1 MVSARGH
8 VAILPTPAAEPREAG
23 ASQRQIKGALAK
35 MVLSYVRRV
44 LGQDAVDAVLAAACD
59 EEAIGPL
66 LAPGSWIST
75 TETLRIAAEAARIC
89 GEENIG
95 RRTGEEMMR
104 VSRERGTIDVV
115 RASGSVAA
123 ALATTVNLGTKM
135 SSGRVYELTEVGDGH
150 ATIVAKYV
158 LPADASPFYCGQA
171 AGYYG
176 LVPDVFGYAGVIAEP
191 ECMCRGDARCV
202 YKLRWSMQADGAH
215 VAADEIAASRDRA
228 DSLIERFEQ
237 VHTMAAELANAE
249 NVDTVLARVA
259 DRAGIAIHA
268 PRYLLAARTHEA
280 GRLHIHHKGFD
291 EDLVAGFAGQLLAGE
306 LVEHEGRLIAD
317 IASGGRV
324 YGRLAALYPRGSSVS
339 EAEKRLLSAYA
350 RHAAAALDAVA
361 SLEAARRDRD
371 MAQALLALAQSLAVV
386 STRHDVAC
394 RVAAAVPAVV
404 LCEQAGV
411 WLWDDVEGC
420 LRLAAESP
428 SERVS
433 EERRVLHTGETPGL
447 AELVRHPTAVV
458 IEGLEMAGPTMR
470 ILMEENGV
478 RRCFVVPIM
487 ARGGFLGVVAAGF
500 LPDEGADEVPVTKAE
515 LLARL
520 GGLADHAATALD
532 NADLITRVREQALR
546 DALTGLPNR
555 RLMEERAQQALLQI
569 GRTGRR
575 VSFLFVDLDRF
586 KNINDTLGHEVGDEL
601 IRQVADRLQQS
612 LRASDTLARLGG
624 DEFVVML
631 PDIVSSADADV
642 VAEAILQLFKR
653 PFCIGEGE
661 IFVTCSIGVA
671 IAPDHGHDYTTLLRH
686 ADAAMYEAKQAGR
699 NITVVYTPAATTSQ
713 PRKLELESDLH
724 TAVERGEL
732 HVLYQPQIDLRTS
745 RVVGVEALVR
755 WDHPELGR
763 LAPDRFIPMAEESGL
778 IAGIDDWVR
787 DTAFRQ
793 ARTWL
798 DSGIRLRMAVNLS
811 TRVLRDSKLAENVA
825 EQLAECHL
833 DPDQIELEI
842 TDRVVMDE
850 HELGLALARLCD
862 VGVRLA
868 IDDFGTG
875 SSVLGRLQGCPID
888 TLKIDRSFVS
898 AINVNRSG
906 APIVTALLSMA
917 EALSLDVV
925 AEGVETDAQAQFLRG
940 AGCQL
945 AQGFLFSRPIEASEV
960 EALIASSVTS

>member
-1 MVSARGH
+1 MVTARA
-8 VAILPTPAAEPREAG
+8 AILPTPTADGGP
-23 ASQRQIKGALAK
+23 QRQVKGALAK
-35 MVLSYVRRV
+35 TVLSYVRRV
-44 LGQDAVDAVLAAACD
+44 LGEDGVAAVLAAACD
-59 EEAIGPL
+59 EESIAPL

-75 TETLRIAAEAARIC
+75 TATLKIADAAARLC
-89 GEENIG
+89 GEADIG

-104 VSRERGTIDVV
+104 LSRERGTVDLV

-123 ALATTVNLGTKM
+123 ALATTVNMGTKM
-135 SSGRVYELTEVGDGH
+135 SSGRVYELTEIGDGH
-150 ATIVAKYV
+150 ATIVARYV
-158 LPADASPFYCGQA
+158 LQGDAHPFYCGQA

-176 LVPDVFGYAGVIAEP
+176 LVPDIFGFTGVVAEP

-202 YKLRWSMQADGAH
+202 YKLRWSMHADGAH
-215 VAADEIAASRDRA
+215 VEAAEIAASRDRA

-237 VHTMAAELANAE
+237 LHAMAAELANAD

-280 GRLHIHHKGFD
+280 GRIHIHHKGFD
-291 EDLVAGFAGQLLAGE
+291 EDQVAGFAGQLLAGE
-306 LVEHEGRLIAD
+306 VVEHPGRLIAD
-317 IASGGRV
+317 IASGGRM

-361 SLEAARRDRD
+361 ALEAARRDRD

-394 RVAAAVPAVV
+394 RVAAAIPAVA

-411 WLWDDVEGC
+411 WLWDEVEEC
-420 LRLAAESP
+420 LRLEAEFP
-428 SERVS
+428 SERVA
-433 EERRVLHTGETPGL
+433 ENHRVLRSTTTPGL
-447 AELVRHPTAVV
+447 IEIARDPRAVV
-458 IEGLEMAGPTMR
+458 IDGLEAAGPTMR
-470 ILMEENGV
+470 MLMEENGV
-478 RRCFVVPIM
+478 RRCALVPIM

-500 LPDEGADEVPVTKAE
+500 LAEEVSDEVPENKDE

-532 NADLITRVREQALR
+532 NADLISRVREQALR

-555 RLMEERAQQALLQI
+555 KLMEERARQALLQI
-569 GRTGRR
+569 GRSGRR

-601 IRQVADRLQQS
+601 IRQVADRLQQC

-624 DEFVVML
+624 DEFVAML
-631 PDIVSSADADV
+631 PDVVNPAGADV
-642 VAEAILQLFKR
+642 VAQTILQLFTR
-653 PFCIGEGE
+653 PFCIGGRE
-661 IFVTCSIGVA
+661 IFVTCSIGIA
-671 IAPDHGHDYTTLLRH
+671 TAPDHGHDYTTLLRH

-699 NITVVYTPAATTSQ
+699 NVSVVYSPAATTSLG
-713 PRKLELESDLH
+713 RKLELESDLH
-724 TAVERGEL
+724 SAVERGEM

-755 WDHPELGR
+755 WDHPVLGR

-778 IAGIDDWVR
+778 IAGIDEWVR
-787 DTAFRQ
+787 ETAFRQ
-793 ARTWL
+793 TRTWL
-798 DSGIRLRMAVNLS
+798 DRGIRLRMAVNLS
-811 TRVLRDSKLAENVA
+811 TRILRDSKLAEHVA
-825 EQLAECHL
+825 DQLAVCHL
-833 DPDQIELEI
+833 DPDQIELEV

-850 HELGLALARLCD
+850 HELSSTLAQLCD

-898 AINVNRSG
+898 AININRSG
-906 APIVTALLSMA
+906 APIVIALLSMA
-917 EALSLDVV
+917 AALNLDVV
-925 AEGVETDAQAQFLRG
+925 AEGVETEAQAQFLRD

-945 AQGFLFSRPIEASEV
+945 AQGFLFSRPVEASEV
-960 EALIASSVTS
+960 ETLLAGETA

>member
-1 MVSARGH
+1 MVSARGR
-8 VAILPTPAAEPREAG
+8 VAILQTPTVHEREVEEPR
-23 ASQRQIKGALAK
+23 RQVKGALAK

-44 LGQDAVDAVLAAACD
+44 LGQGAVDAVLAAACD
-59 EEAIGPL
+59 EESIAPL
-66 LAPGSWIST
+66 LSPGSWIST
-75 TETLRIAAEAARIC
+75 TQTLRIAEEAARIC
-89 GEENIG
+89 GEANIG

-123 ALATTVNLGTKM
+123 ALAFTVNLGTKM

-150 ATIVAKYV
+150 ATIVARYV
-158 LPADASPFYCGQA
+158 LPADANPFYCGQA

-191 ECMCRGDARCV
+191 ECMCRGDSRCV

-215 VAADEIAASRDRA
+215 IAAEEIAASRDRA

-237 VHTMAAELANAE
+237 LHTMAAELANADH
-249 NVDTVLARVA
+249 VDTVLARIA

-306 LVEHEGRLIAD
+306 LGEHEDRLIAD
-317 IASGGRV
+317 IASGDRI
-324 YGRLAALYPRGSSVS
+324 YGRLAVLYPRGSSVS
-339 EAEKRLLSAYA
+339 EAEKRLLTAYA
-350 RHAAAALDAVA
+350 RHAAAALDAVG

-404 LCEQAGV
+404 LCEQAAV
-411 WLWDDVEGC
+411 WLWDNDEGC
-420 LRLAAESP
+420 LRLEAEFP

-433 EERRVLHTGETPGL
+433 QERRVLHSGDTPGL
-447 AELVRHPTAVV
+447 AELARHPMAVV
-458 IEGLEMAGPTMR
+458 IDGVEMAGPTMR
-470 ILMEENGV
+470 VLMEENGV
-478 RRCFVVPIM
+478 RRCAVVPIM

-500 LPDEGADEVPVTKAE
+500 LPDDGADDVPVTKTE

-555 RLMEERAQQALLQI
+555 RLIEERAQQALLQMT
-569 GRTGRR
+569 RTGRR
-575 VSFLFVDLDRF
+575 VAFLFVDLDRF

-631 PDIVSSADADV
+631 PDIVSSSDADV
-642 VAEAILQLFKR
+642 VAEAILQLFRR
-653 PFCIGEGE
+653 PFCIGERE

-671 IAPDHGHDYTTLLRH
+671 TAPDHGQDYTTLLRH

-713 PRKLELESDLH
+713 RRKLELESELH
-724 TAVERGEL
+724 TAVERNEL

-778 IAGIDDWVR
+778 IAGIDEWVR

-798 DSGIRLRMAVNLS
+798 DRGIRLRMAVNLS
-811 TRVLRDSKLAENVA
+811 TRVLRDSKLAEDVA
-825 EQLAECHL
+825 NQLAACHL
-833 DPDQIELEI
+833 DPDQIELEV

-917 EALSLDVV
+917 AALSLEVV
-925 AEGVETDAQAQFLRG
+925 AEGVETEAQAEFLRA

-945 AQGFLFSRPIEASEV
+945 AQGFLFSRPVEADDV
-960 EALIASSVTS
+960 EALIASCVTP

>member
-1 MVSARGH
+1 MVTVRGRA
-8 VAILPTPAAEPREAG
+8 AILPRPAG
-23 ASQRQIKGALAK
+23 AGAPQRQVKGALAK

-59 EEAIGPL
+59 EDSIAAL
-66 LAPGSWIST
+66 LAPASWIST
-75 TETLRIAAEAARIC
+75 DATLKIADAAARVC
-89 GEENIG
+89 GEADIG

-104 VSRERGTIDVV
+104 VSRERGTVDLV
-115 RASGSVAA
+115 RATGSVAA
-123 ALATTVNLGTKM
+123 ALATTVNVGTKM

-150 ATIVAKYV
+150 ATIVARYV
-158 LPADASPFYCGQA
+158 LPSDAQPFYCGQA
-171 AGYYG
+171 SGYYG
-176 LVPDVFGYAGVIAEP
+176 LVPDVFGFTGVIAEP

-202 YKLRWSMQADGAH
+202 YKLRWSMHADGAH
-215 VAADEIAASRDRA
+215 VEATEIAASRDRA

-237 VHTMAAELANAE
+237 LHTMAAELANADH
-249 NVDTVLARVA
+249 VDTVLARVA

-280 GRLHIHHKGFD
+280 GRIHIHHKGFD
-291 EDLVAGFAGQLLAGE
+291 EYQVAGFAGQLLAGE

-317 IASGGRV
+317 IASGGRM

-339 EAEKRLLSAYA
+339 EAEKRLLTAYA

-394 RVAAAVPAVV
+394 RVAAAVPVVV

-411 WLWDDVEGC
+411 WLWDEVEGC
-420 LRLAAESP
+420 LRLEAEFP

-433 EERRVLHTGETPGL
+433 ENHRVLRSADTPGL
-447 AELVRHPTAVV
+447 AEWVRDPIAVV
-458 IEGLEMAGPTMR
+458 IDGVEAAGPTMR
-470 ILMEENGV
+470 MLMEKNGV
-478 RRCFVVPIM
+478 RRCAVVPIM

-500 LPDEGADEVPVTKAE
+500 LPDEIADEVPVSKAE

-532 NADLITRVREQALR
+532 NADLISRVREQALR

-569 GRTGRR
+569 GRSGRR

-601 IRQVADRLQQS
+601 IRQVADRLQQC

-631 PDIVSSADADV
+631 PDVVSFTGADV

-653 PFCIGEGE
+653 PFLIGGRE

-671 IAPDHGHDYTTLLRH
+671 TAPDHGNDYTTLLRH

-699 NITVVYTPAATTSQ
+699 NISVVYSSTATTSLG
-713 PRKLELESDLH
+713 RKLELESDLH
-724 TAVERGEL
+724 SAVERGEM
-732 HVLYQPQIDLRTS
+732 HVLYQPQIDLRTT
-745 RVVGVEALVR
+745 RVIGVEALIR
-755 WDHPELGR
+755 WDHPVLGR

-778 IAGIDDWVR
+778 IAGIDEWVR
-787 DTAFRQ
+787 ETAFRQ
-793 ARTWL
+793 ARMWL
-798 DSGIRLRMAVNLS
+798 DCGLRLRMAVNLS
-811 TRVLRDSKLAENVA
+811 TRVLRDTKLAEHVA
-825 EQLAECHL
+825 DQLAACHL
-833 DPDQIELEI
+833 DPDQIELEV

-850 HELGLALARLCD
+850 HELGSALARLCD

-917 EALSLDVV
+917 AALSLDVV
-925 AEGVETDAQAQFLRG
+925 AEGVETEAQSQFLRG

-960 EALIASSVTS
+960 ETLMASCVTS